1 MKRYFSVLMVATL
14 LILFLPNLLHT
25 DSVEAAKAIPDPIKI
40 VIDPGHG
47 GKDPG
52 AIGVNGLKEKD
63 ANLDMALRLRDILL
77 KAGYQV
83 VMTRETDKLLV
94 DYKGSSQK
102 YLDLQARAD
111 VATREKADLFV
122 SIHCN
127 YYGPTTQGTLV
138 LYYDVRN
145 QSSLYP
151 ATDMMKKWTNES
163 KALASHVLNA
173 ITAQMGTK
181 SLGIQPSNVYVVRSG
196 TVPSILVETA
206 FLSNREEA
214 EKLASPAYR
223 QRMAEAIAM
232 GIMKYLPPRYI
243 DIRDHWAKTEIVT
256 LSYMGII
263 KGYQDRLFRPEQNL
277 SRAELIS
284 LLDRVIGFED
294 LLKLDRNESQEN
306 PENEVHFSD
315 LSEEYWAYNEI
326 RNAAKLGIIV
336 GYPDGTF
343 KPNKGLSREEMAAI
357 LYRALTLE
365 EKDSVDGDSE
375 NSLPAGEM
383 NNPADSNDENQTVKN
398 SANQTT
404 EGTEQLEQPDP
415 SGNPAD
421 AQQEQK
427 EESASV
433 QSMDYEIPFIDVP
446 PDHWSVIA
454 IRSLTSNGI
463 IKGVTDNLFGF
474 GKNVSRAEAAAL
486 LYRIITQQEKQP
498 AMVGSNQ

>member
-1 MKRYFSVLMVATL
+1 M
-14 LILFLPNLLHT
+14 I
-25 DSVEAAKAIPDPIKI
+25 
-40 VIDPGHG
+40 
-47 GKDPG
+47 
-52 AIGVNGLKEKD
+52 
-63 ANLDMALRLRDILL
+63 
-77 KAGYQV
+77 
-83 VMTRETDKLLV
+83 
-94 DYKGSSQK
+94 
-102 YLDLQARAD
+102 
-111 VATREKADLFV
+111 
-122 SIHCN
+122 
-127 YYGPTTQGTLV
+127 
-138 LYYDVRN
+138 
-145 QSSLYP
+145 
-151 ATDMMKKWTNES
+151 KKWTNES

-214 EKLASPAYR
+214 EKLANPAYR

-243 DIRDHWAKTEIVT
+243 DIRDHWAKTEIAT

-365 EKDSVDGDSE
+365 EKDSVDGNSE

-404 EGTEQLEQPDP
+404 EGTEQLEQPDI

-421 AQQEQK
+421 VQQEQK